1 MTEVFIIDDEQQIAE
16 LLGETVSLS
25 GFIPNIYTD
34 ARIFFEENKY
44 SDDSIIM
51 LDLNMPKMDGIEVI
65 RELSKNGS
73 KASLILMSGY
83 DVGVLNSAQKL
94 AFAYELEVMT
104 SIKKPIQLDELM
116 MVLVNHR
123 KTLSDSKPLSD
134 EHGFL
139 PTEEE
144 LIEAI
149 DSDHLI
155 LHYQPQIN
163 VQTGETIGAEA
174 LVRWMHPEHGMLFP
188 DCFIPTAE
196 QLGLMGKLTS
206 KVLDIAI
213 TRISLQNSLGY
224 KVPLSVNVSAT
235 NISSLDLPEELK
247 DKIRIFKLDPSLL
260 TIEITES
267 ALMGELVTSL
277 DILTRI
283 RMKGFGLSIDDFGTG
298 FSSLSQLHRVPFNEL
313 KVDKSF
319 VMEMDSD
326 SEAKSIVKTCI
337 MLGHELNM
345 RLVAEGVESETTLT
359 MLKQMGC
366 DIAQGYF
373 ISHPLS
379 EADFHIWLQENPSAL
394 CKESHSNS

>member
-34 ARIFFEENKY
+34 ATVFFEENKY
-44 SDDSIIM
+44 SDDSIII

-65 RELSKNGS
+65 RELSNNQS

-83 DVGVLNSAQKL
+83 DVGVLHSAEKL

-104 SIKKPIQLDELM
+104 SIKKPIQLDELIV
-116 MVLVNHR
+116 VLVNHR
-123 KTLSDSKPLSD
+123 KTLGESKPQP
-134 EHGFL
+134 EHHGFI
-139 PTEEE
+139 PTEGE
-144 LIEAI
+144 LSAAI
-149 DSDHLI
+149 DADQLI
-155 LHYQPQIN
+155 LHYQPQID
-163 VQTGETIGAEA
+163 VQSGDIIGAEA

-188 DCFIPTAE
+188 DCFIPLAE
-196 QLGLMGKLTS
+196 RSDLMGKLTS

-213 TRISLQNSLGY
+213 TRISLQNSIGC

-235 NISSLDLPEELK
+235 NISSLGLPEELK

-260 TIEITES
+260 NIEITES

-326 SEAKSIVKTCI
+326 PEAKSIVKTCI

-345 RLVAEGVESETTLT
+345 RVVAEGVESETTLI
-359 MLKQMGC
+359 MLKEMGC

-373 ISHPLS
+373 ISRPLS
-379 EADFHIWLQENPSAL
+379 EDNFHIWLQEHPSAL
-394 CKESHSNS
+394 CRI

>member
-34 ARIFFEENKY
+34 ARVFFEENKY
-44 SDDSIIM
+44 SDDSIII
-51 LDLNMPKMDGIEVI
+51 LDLNMPEMDGIEVI
-65 RELSKNGS
+65 RELSKHES

-83 DVGVLNSAQKL
+83 DVGVLHSAEKL

-104 SIKKPIQLDELM
+104 SINKPIQLDKLIT
-116 MVLVNHR
+116 VLVNHR
-123 KTLSDSKPLSD
+123 KTLGDSKPLP
-134 EHGFL
+134 EQNVFI

-144 LIEAI
+144 LSAAI
-149 DSDHLI
+149 DADQLV
-155 LHYQPQIN
+155 LHYQPQID
-163 VQTGETIGAEA
+163 VQSGETVAAEA

-188 DCFIPTAE
+188 DCFIPLAE
-196 QLGLMGKLTS
+196 QSELMGKLTS

-213 TRISLQNSLGY
+213 ARVSLQDSLGC
-224 KVPLSVNVSAT
+224 KLPLSVNVSAT
-235 NISSLDLPEELK
+235 NISSLGLPEELK
-247 DKIRIFKLDPSLL
+247 DKIKTFKLDHSLL

-319 VMEMDSD
+319 VMEMDKD
-326 SEAKSIVKTCI
+326 PEAKSIVKTCI

-345 RLVAEGVESETTLT
+345 CIVAEGVESETTLI
-359 MLKQMGC
+359 MLKEMGC

-373 ISHPLS
+373 ISRPLS
-379 EADFHIWLQENPSAL
+379 EENFHIWLQENPSKDFRI
-394 CKESHSNS
+394 CS